1 MRATSTALDANR
13 IKLTVEI
20 DEREMEVAMDAA
32 AKTLAQQV
40 TIKGFRKGKV
50 PKQVLL
56 ANIGGVAVLRAE
68 ALRESIPNFYAL
80 AVSETMV
87 DPINQPE
94 INITAGE
101 EEGPLTFE
109 ADVDVRPIMDLA
121 GYHGL
126 QVTVPS
132 PFVADDELEA
142 QVNRFRDTDAVLNDV
157 DRPIIGNDLVVMDI
171 KVEQVDSE
179 SEPFETSDFMY
190 TVGSA
195 AIAPEVD
202 DLILGLRAGE
212 VLTLDS
218 GPSSGMEA
226 RYTLTLK
233 QVKERVLP
241 DLTDEW
247 VGENTEWTSVQEMR
261 DEILAQMSKMK
272 IAQAQMSRRDAALMT
287 LAALLGETD
296 VAESLVDAEANER
309 LHDLGHRLSQQNMN
323 LEQFLQ
329 ATQRTPE
336 SLLSELR
343 EESARAVRVDLALRA
358 LAHAEGLEPSDEE
371 LDQELATTAI
381 EMDTSA
387 EVLKKNLV
395 TNGRLP
401 SFYGEVSK
409 MKASKWLME
418 SVVFVDPLGNVID
431 RGLFEVDQSADEG
444 E

>member
-1 MRATSTALDANR
+1 MRATSTVLEANR
-13 IKLTVEI
+13 VKLVVEI
-20 DEREMEVAMDAA
+20 DEAELAAAMDAA

-56 ANIGGVAVLRAE
+56 ANIGGPAVLRAE

-87 DPINQPE
+87 DPISQPD

-101 EEGPLTFE
+101 EEGLVTFE
-109 ADVDVRPIMDLA
+109 ADVDVRPVFDLA

-126 QVTVPS
+126 KVTLPS
-132 PFVADDELEA
+132 PFVADDELET
-142 QVNRFRDTDAVLNDV
+142 QINRFRDTDAVLNDV
-157 DRPIIGNDLVVMDI
+157 DRPIIGGDLVVMDI
-171 KVEQVDSE
+171 KVEQVDSDAQ
-179 SEPFETSDFMY
+179 PFETSDFMY

-202 DLILGLRAGE
+202 DLILGLRSGE
-212 VLTLDS
+212 VLTVDA

-226 RYTLTLK
+226 RYTLNLK

-241 DLTDEW
+241 ELTDEW
-247 VGENTEWTSVQEMR
+247 VAENTEWHSVEEMR
-261 DEILAQMSKMK
+261 DQVLTQMSKMK
-272 IAQAQMSRRDAALMT
+272 MAQAQMARRDAALVALT
-287 LAALLGETD
+287 ELLGETD

-336 SLLSELR
+336 ALLAQLR
-343 EESARAVRVDLALRA
+343 DESARAVRVDLALRA
-358 LAHAEGLEPSDEE
+358 LAHAEGLEPSDAELDEE
-371 LDQELATTAI
+371 LASTAA
-381 EMDTSA
+381 EMDTSV
-387 EVLKKNLV
+387 EVLKKNLI

-401 SFYGEVSK
+401 SFYGEVAK
-409 MKASKWLME
+409 MKASKWLLE

-431 RGLFEVDQSADEG
+431 RSLLEVDQSVDEFQ
-444 E
+444 

>member
-20 DEREMEVAMDAA
+20 DEQEMEVAMDAA

-142 QVNRFRDTDAVLNDV
+142 QVNRFRDTDAVLNNV

-241 DLTDEW
+241 DLSDEW

-323 LEQFLQ
+323 LE
-329 ATQRTPE
+329 RSCRRP
-336 SLLSELR
+336 
-343 EESARAVRVDLALRA
+343 SARPNRC
-358 LAHAEGLEPSDEE
+358 
-371 LDQELATTAI
+371 
-381 EMDTSA
+381 
-387 EVLKKNLV
+387 
-395 TNGRLP
+395 
-401 SFYGEVSK
+401 
-409 MKASKWLME
+409 
-418 SVVFVDPLGNVID
+418 
-431 RGLFEVDQSADEG
+431 
-444 E
+444 

>member
-20 DEREMEVAMDAA
+20 DEQEMEVAMDAA

-142 QVNRFRDTDAVLNDV
+142 QVNRFRDTDAVLNNV

-241 DLTDEW
+241 DLSDEW

-409 MKASKWLME
+409 KKASKWLME

>member
-418 SVVFVDPLGNVID
+418 SVVFVDPVGNVID
-431 RGLFEVDQSADEG
+431 RALFEVDQSADEG

>member
-1 MRATSTALDANR
+1 
-13 IKLTVEI
+13 
-20 DEREMEVAMDAA
+20 MDAA

>member
-20 DEREMEVAMDAA
+20 DEQEMEVAMDAA

-142 QVNRFRDTDAVLNDV
+142 QVNRFRDTDAVLNNV

-241 DLTDEW
+241 DLSDEW